1 MFYHK
6 QRSVPTKAYNFMMK
20 NGKKIMLRKVKLQ
33 MRKTWGNKR
42 LARVVL
48 GGILA
53 ASVVGM
59 NEPVFAAN
67 IYATSG
73 NPVTIN
79 KAGQAVAYDVDRSS
93 SYKLEGNNRYA
104 AVAANGGDVAITA
117 ATITIT
123 GGTQAAD
130 DQRIYGIASESG
142 RSITING
149 NTGIS
154 VKVDGA
160 IDSDKFLQARGVRN
174 NDGGTITFN
183 GDTTVEAELKNASN
197 GGNMYVT
204 GLDAWDGAQTIFNG
218 NAKVSSTGS
227 SATSGN
233 ALWVNALQVSG
244 STVSFN
250 GTTTELSAANTG
262 YTAQAINAMGGSTV
276 NLNSAKTTIKATSDY
291 GANGIGFD
299 FAGNDT
305 VNFTKGDVEIDA
317 VITDGVGAT
326 NAIGILGGNNNIS
339 VADAVNNFTINVEG
353 AGVDTGNMGYSNGTA
368 GLYSTGGTIDIKAK
382 QLNINV
388 TTGQNTAN
396 STFDKA
402 QADAEEAAGKTY
414 SDSFGIR
421 SDCGANIN
429 VGAATTTNII
439 VNDGYKNAVGIY
451 AGPYAQY
458 ASDGPGNVSILGDAT
473 ISAVGKA
480 SSKALWA
487 KDGGVITVGSD
498 GKTISLTGEILAD
511 AGTVN
516 LSGNTTFDAAK
527 VSFTNV
533 NSGAINLKAG
543 NMTGVFNITGGS
555 VNIDGAAVT
564 THDFSKITPA
574 RGLVLSSGSL
584 TTTSGLIFTNGID
597 TTSDDT
603 VLASKD
609 SGVVSND
616 KVALTSG
623 NLILDDSKYNVD
635 YVTTAT
641 AALKTA
647 GATTLTMAGTLVS
660 GATEQTTITPAAAS
674 AIGGDT
680 VLDKVTVKD
689 DGNNLIIGTAT
700 VPTGETVDGVALT
713 GDTTT
718 AKNGFGAKTL
728 DLGAGS
734 TGAIITNNQNVTLGG
749 SAGGEVLTV
758 DGAADSNLKL
768 VVGANT
774 LLGDATSTS
783 GSLTIGD
790 SLVTKDTNLNLTGSI
805 VLNTNGQLNVNGNT
819 TVTDGI
825 SAGGGNIAVGT
836 GTLNTALELTGGNNT
851 LTGAANLS
859 SLTSTP
865 DAVLE
870 IGTTSATSQ
879 VSIANAVLNGATLKF
894 DPAWT
899 EAAAQNAITYAGAI
913 DSLTAIGSNEYVTIG
928 STDTTEAA
936 TMFANT
942 GLTFGE
948 GNVESVLYLKGNQTL
963 DSTKGSLTVNGTTV
977 SAAGNFTANANS
989 LTMVD
994 GSAASSG
1001 TAALS
1006 GVTSTTVSDSAKLYI
1021 NGAATGN
1028 TYTILAGS
1036 GITAGWAN
1044 ANILTSSKVISFT
1057 GTVSDSSFIVTSEL
1071 NSVANVFGGAVI
1083 TPNAVDKALT
1093 SSGTAAYAFLNSTV
1107 DSNVYATNAGT
1118 INAINSL
1125 ANMGELAGVQHGA
1138 YTAGNSFADMVSD
1151 HLSFAGHAKSEHD
1164 VWANYINNKE
1174 TVSDMSLGGMNGN
1187 YDLKYNGVVIGSDL
1201 YTKNDTTAGV
1211 AVMYAKGDVT
1221 GSITTNDTKYYG
1233 LSFYGRKT
1241 NGKTNIL
1248 ADVTYL
1254 HGSNDITQTNTGT
1267 VITASPKADA
1277 FSLGVKAEQRYD
1289 KGNMS
1294 IVPYAGLRY
1303 LHLGVGKYTNSL
1315 GIEYDPDAQNMFLL
1329 PIGVKAFGE
1338 IKSNDWTFRPKAQ
1351 LGYVWTMGHRN
1362 SSQNVKFDGASD
1374 EFSYDTA
1381 DSGYFL
1387 GGLGFE
1393 AEKGKAAYSVNYQ
1406 YKKGSSTKNNIWMVQ
1421 ARFAF

>member
-1 MFYHK
+1 M
-6 QRSVPTKAYNFMMK
+6 
-20 NGKKIMLRKVKLQ
+20 Q
-33 MRKTWGNKR
+33 MRKAWGNKR
-42 LARVVL
+42 LAKLVL
-48 GGILA
+48 KGILV

-59 NEPVFAAN
+59 NEPAFAAN

-73 NPVTIN
+73 NPVTVN
-79 KAGQAVAYDVDRSS
+79 KAGQAVAYDADHSA

-104 AVAANGGDVAITA
+104 AVAANGGDVSITA
-117 ATITIT
+117 DTITIT
-123 GGTQAAD
+123 GGTQAVD
-130 DQRIYGIASESG
+130 DQRIFGIAAETG
-142 RSITING
+142 NSITING
-149 NTGIS
+149 NTSIS

-160 IDSDKFLQARGVRN
+160 IDSDKVLQARGIRN
-174 NDGGTITFN
+174 DEGNTITFN
-183 GDTTVEAELKNASN
+183 GDTTVETELKNASN

-204 GLDAWDGAQTIFNG
+204 GIDTWNAQTIFNG
-218 NAKVSSTGS
+218 NVKVTSAGAST
-227 SATSGN
+227 ASGN

-262 YTAQAINAMGGSTV
+262 YTAQAINAMGGSII
-276 NLNSAKTTIKATSDY
+276 NFNNAKTTIKATSDY

-299 FAGNDT
+299 FAGNNT
-305 VNFTKGDVEIDA
+305 LNFTKGDVEIDA

-339 VADAVNNFTINVEG
+339 VSDAVNSLTVNVEG
-353 AGVDTGNMGYSNGTA
+353 AGVDTGDMGYSNGTA
-368 GLYSTGGTIDIKAK
+368 GLYSIGGTMDIKAK

-402 QADAEEAAGKTY
+402 QADAQEAAGKTY
-414 SDSFGIR
+414 SNSFGIR

-429 VGAATTTNII
+429 VSAATTTNII

-458 ASDGPGNVSILGDAT
+458 ASEGPGNVSVLGDAT
-473 ISAVGKA
+473 ISATGKA

-487 KDGGVITVGSD
+487 KDGGTITVGSAD
-498 GKTISLTGEILAD
+498 KTIALTGEILAD

-516 LSGNTTFDAAK
+516 LAGKTTFDADK
-527 VSFTNV
+527 VSFNNV
-533 NSGAINLKAG
+533 NSGAINL
-543 NMTGVFNITGGS
+543 TGGAMDGVLKIDTGT
-555 VNIDGAAVT
+555 VNIAGAALT
-564 THDFSKITPA
+564 THDFSKITPDG
-574 RGLVLSSGSL
+574 GLVLNNGSL

-609 SGVVSND
+609 SGAINNT
-616 KVALTSG
+616 KVALNAGS
-623 NLILDDSKYNVD
+623 LILDDSKYNVD

-660 GATEQTTITPAAAS
+660 GTTEQTTITPGAAS

-689 DGNNLIIGTAT
+689 DGNNLVIGTAT
-700 VPTGETVDGVALT
+700 VPTGVTVDGVALNS
-713 GDTTT
+713 DTTT
-718 AKNGFGAKTL
+718 AKNGFGAKAL

-734 TGAIITNNQNVTLGG
+734 TGAIITNSQNVTLGG

-758 DGAADSNLKL
+758 NGATDSNLKL
-768 VVGANT
+768 VVGASD

-805 VLNTNGQLNVNGNT
+805 VLNPEGQLNVNGNT

-836 GTLNTALELTGGNNT
+836 GTLNTSLELTGGNNT

-859 SLTSTP
+859 SLTATP

-870 IGTTSATSQ
+870 IGTTGATSQ
-879 VSIANAVLNGATLKF
+879 VSIANATLNGATLKF

-899 EAAAQNAITYAGAI
+899 EAAAQNAITYASAI

-936 TMFANT
+936 TMFAKT

-948 GNVESVLYLKGNQTL
+948 GNIESVLYLKGNQTL
-963 DSTKGSLTVNGTTV
+963 DSTNGSLTVNGTTA
-977 SAAGNFTANANS
+977 SAAGNFTANAKS

-994 GSAASSG
+994 GSATSGG

-1006 GVTSTTVSDSAKLYI
+1006 GVTSTTISDSAKLYI
-1021 NGAATGN
+1021 NGAATDN

-1036 GITAGWAN
+1036 GITAGWTN

-1071 NSVANVFGGAVI
+1071 NSVAKVFGGAI
-1083 TPNAVDKALT
+1083 IAPNVVDNALGT
-1093 SSGTAAYAFLNSTV
+1093 SGTAAYKFLNSTV
-1107 DSNVYATNAGT
+1107 DSNVYSTNAGT

-1138 YTAGNSFADMVSD
+1138 YTAGNSFADLVSD
-1151 HLSFAGHAKSEHD
+1151 HLSFAGHDKSEHD
-1164 VWANYINNKE
+1164 LWAQYIHNKE
-1174 TVSDMSLGGMNGN
+1174 TVSDMSLGGMKGN
-1187 YDLKYNGVVIGSDL
+1187 YDLKYNGVVVGSDL
-1201 YTKNDTTAGV
+1201 YTKGNTTAGI
-1211 AVMYAKGDVT
+1211 AAMYAKGDVT
-1221 GSITTNDTKYYG
+1221 GNITTNDTKYYG
-1233 LSFYGRKT
+1233 LSLYGRRT
-1241 NGKTNIL
+1241 NGNTNIL

-1254 HGSNDITQTNTGT
+1254 HGTNDITQTNTGT
-1267 VITASPKADA
+1267 AITASPKADA
-1277 FSLGVKAEQRYD
+1277 FSLGVKAEQRYT
-1289 KGNMS
+1289 KGNMTL
-1294 IVPYAGLRY
+1294 VPYVGARY

-1315 GIEYDPDAQNMFLL
+1315 GLTL
-1329 PIGVKAFGE
+1329 
-1338 IKSNDWTFRPKAQ
+1338 
-1351 LGYVWTMGHRN
+1351 
-1362 SSQNVKFDGASD
+1362 
-1374 EFSYDTA
+1374 
-1381 DSGYFL
+1381 
-1387 GGLGFE
+1387 
-1393 AEKGKAAYSVNYQ
+1393 
-1406 YKKGSSTKNNIWMVQ
+1406 
-1421 ARFAF
+1421 